1 MKIAETT
8 RLEPSQL
15 SASIPADLAVARQR
29 YHRPARKMTFGNELA
44 FSISDDSISAAHC
57 RHFPG
62 SRKLVEVR
70 KVYIPR
76 DLKDPDHRRQF
87 ITGAVDDICHDM
99 GGRWKSIALAIGG
112 NETAYRRLTMPAVG
126 ARALKAAIQ
135 FEAKRQIPFP
145 IADCHYAFRPIA
157 NVTSDS
163 EAKVKVALVAGTRR
177 LIDEYLAPFRALNIP
192 IEAVYLSTDVVG
204 RLLDGMPQ
212 FDPESNYCLI
222 NIERLRS
229 EISYYRGTELEFSHV
244 ISLGSQFLAN
254 RRDDTVFEYF
264 TESLV
269 NELQNSLDFYAGQY
283 ANRFSNQ
290 VYVYGDLS
298 YTDDLIDRLSGH
310 LEFDFHR
317 FPIELVK
324 SIEYQ
329 SDDARTSAAVC
340 LPVVAAA
347 VNNLLLPNL
356 LPDDIASAHSARRID
371 RWAISGIGI
380 LAAILG
386 WLWLWSGS
394 SVTDASHRLASIQAE
409 IDQFKASSLYA
420 SYDSLK
426 QQMAFDQA
434 YLAKS
439 QATPSFA
446 SAGLKEIS
454 ILTPPEIRLY
464 DYAVS
469 SQQGEKNGRMAGI
482 VRSTATPPELILAE
496 FVERLRQS
504 PVFTQVTVDGYQK
517 KIESGSASLLFQIT
531 MTERL

>member
-1 MKIAETT
+1 MNTADTT
-8 RLEPSQL
+8 LPNSP
-15 SASIPADLAVARQR
+15 APADAIPADLAVARQR
-29 YHRPARKMTFGNELA
+29 YFRPARKVTFGNELA
-44 FSISDDSISAAHC
+44 FSISDDSVSAAYC
-57 RHFPG
+57 RHLPG

-70 KVYIPR
+70 RIYIPR
-76 DLKDPDHRRQF
+76 DIKDLEHRQQF
-87 ITGAVDDICHDM
+87 VTGAIDDICHEM
-99 GGRWKSIALAIGG
+99 GGRWKSISLTIGG
-112 NETAYRRLTMPAVG
+112 NETAYRRLTLPAVKAG
-126 ARALKAAIQ
+126 ALKAAVQ

-145 IADCHYAFRPIA
+145 IADCRYAFRAIA

-163 EAKVKVALVAGTRR
+163 EAKVKIALVAGTRR
-177 LIDEYLAPFRALNIP
+177 LIGEYLEPFRTLSIP
-192 IEAVYLSTDVVG
+192 VEAVYLSTDVVG
-204 RLLDGMPQ
+204 RLLEGLPQ

-254 RRDDTVFEYF
+254 RRDETVFEYF

-298 YTDDLIDRLSGH
+298 YTDDLIERLSGH
-310 LEFDFHR
+310 VEFDFRR

-324 SIEYQ
+324 TIEYQ

-340 LPVVAAA
+340 LPVVAAS
-347 VNNLLLPNL
+347 VNNLSLPNL
-356 LPDDIASAHSARRID
+356 LPEDIAAAHSARRID

-380 LAAILG
+380 FAAILG

-394 SVTDASHRLASIQAE
+394 AVTDASHRLAAIQAE
-409 IDQFKASSLYA
+409 IDQFKATSLYA

-446 SAGLKEIS
+446 SAGLKELS

-504 PVFTQVTVDGYQK
+504 PVFSQVTVDGYQK
-517 KIESGSASLLFQIT
+517 KIENSVSSLLFQIT
-531 MTERL
+531 MVERI